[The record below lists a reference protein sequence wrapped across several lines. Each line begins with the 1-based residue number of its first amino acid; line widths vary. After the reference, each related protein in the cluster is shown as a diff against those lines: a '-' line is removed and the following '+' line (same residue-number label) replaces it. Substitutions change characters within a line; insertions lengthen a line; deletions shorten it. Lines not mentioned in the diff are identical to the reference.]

1 MELEQHK
8 EQLEKAKLSMLN
20 YSYQNNVNKSESDV
34 KDLLAQGE
42 ELEPTMKLN
51 TKKKRKKA
59 QDQSD
64 SEVEEWEEVKG
75 KK

>member
-1 MELEQHK
+1 MELEHHK
-8 EQLEKAKLSMLN
+8 EQLEKTKLSMLN

-42 ELEPTMKLN
+42 EIEPSMKLN
-51 TKKKRKKA
+51 TKKKRKKV